1 LNKNTGFIF
10 FREKDPKTISLS
22 GEDPRL
28 LFKTSRGFFI
38 KGQGRDAVF
47 KEKKQ
52 GPYYKITQIWI
63 GDEFSPKGFL
73 ACEADMRA

>member
-1 LNKNTGFIF
+1 
-10 FREKDPKTISLS
+10 
-22 GEDPRL
+22 L